1 MSRADPSRCRIWP
14 GNTREFDPARSARL
28 VELEAL
34 IETQGQLVPAVGRL
48 AEDGTIEIVDGA
60 RRLTAIN
67 NLLARGVVVDFYV
80 ELRDLDDEQA
90 FLVSTGANEGREG
103 FTATERARSYRYM
116 LDSGAFASE
125 VELAAALGID
135 KSNVN
140 RTLDVLELPETLTC
154 RIIDPHAISAR
165 QASRFM
171 SVWRDPDHQGMLAA
185 HVRDLVP
192 GSAARIFKLLHQVI
206 SPPEVE
212 PNRIVTEEGVD
223 CGHLR
228 VMRDRSI
235 LVTLAPPTGQISL
248 RHVVDAIG
256 QALKALRNQQ

>member
-1 MSRADPSRCRIWP
+1 MSIVDPSRCRIWP
-14 GNTREFDPARSARL
+14 GNTRDFDPARSARL
-28 VELEAL
+28 AELEGL
-34 IETQGQLVPAVGRL
+34 LETQGQLVPAVGRL
-48 AEDGTIEIVDGA
+48 TGDGTIEIVDGA

-67 NLLARGVVVDFYV
+67 NLRARGVEIAFHV

-116 LDSGAFASE
+116 LDSGAFPSE
-125 VELAAALGID
+125 AELAAALGID

-140 RTLDVLELPETLTC
+140 RTLDVLELPEVLTS
-154 RIIDPHAISAR
+154 RIIDAHAISAR

-171 SVWRDPDHQGMLAA
+171 SAWRDPDHQALLAP
-185 HVRDLVP
+185 HVQELAP
-192 GSAARIFKLLHQVI
+192 GTAARIFKQLHQVI
-206 SPPEVE
+206 NPPEVE
-212 PNRIVTEEGVD
+212 PNRIVTEDGVD

-235 LVTLAPPTGQISL
+235 VITLAPPTGQLVLGS
-248 RHVVDAIG
+248 VVSAIG
-256 QALKALRNQQ
+256 QNLKSLRNQQ

>member
-1 MSRADPSRCRIWP
+1 MSPVDPSRCRIWP
-14 GNTREFDPARSARL
+14 GNTRDFDPARSARL
-28 VELEAL
+28 AELEAL

-48 AEDGTIEIVDGA
+48 TDDGTIEIIDGA
-60 RRLTAIN
+60 RRLTAVN
-67 NLLARGVVVDFYV
+67 NLLARGVEVALHV

-125 VELAAALGID
+125 AELAAALGLD

-140 RTLDVLELPETLTC
+140 RTLDVLELPEALTS
-154 RIIDPHAISAR
+154 RIIDAHAISAR

-171 SVWRDPDHQGMLAA
+171 SAWRDPDHQALLTP
-185 HVRDLVP
+185 HLRDLVP
-192 GSAARIFKLLHQVI
+192 GSAARIFKQLHQVI
-206 SPPEVE
+206 NPPEVE

-228 VMRDRSI
+228 TLRDGTL
-235 LVTLAPPTGQISL
+235 LVTLAPAAGQIGVREIVL
-248 RHVVDAIG
+248 AIG
-256 QALKALRNQQ
+256 HMLKALRNQQ

>member
-1 MSRADPSRCRIWP
+1 MSRVDPSRCRIWP
-14 GNTREFDPARSARL
+14 GNTREFDPAHSARL

-60 RRLTAIN
+60 RRLTAVN
-67 NLLARGVVVDFYV
+67 NLIARGVDVDFYV
-80 ELRDLDDEQA
+80 ELRTLDDEQA

-103 FTATERARSYRYM
+103 FTATERARSYRYV

-140 RTLDVLELPETLTC
+140 RTLDVLELPEGLTS
-154 RIIDPHAISAR
+154 RITDPHAISAR

-171 SVWRDPDHQGMLAA
+171 SAWRDPEHQAKLAP
-185 HVRDLVP
+185 HVRDLEP
-192 GSAARIFKLLHQVI
+192 GSAARIFKLLQQVI
-206 SPPEVE
+206 NPPEVE
-212 PNRIVTEEGVD
+212 PNRIVTADGVD

-228 VMRDRSI
+228 TLRDGS
-235 LVTLAPPTGQISL
+235 LVATLVPAAGQIGV
-248 RHVVDAIG
+248 RDIVVAIG
-256 QALKALRNQQ
+256 HTLKALRNQQ

>member
-1 MSRADPSRCRIWP
+1 MSRVDPSRCRIWP

-28 VELEAL
+28 AELEAL
-34 IETQGQLVPAVGRL
+34 IETHGQLVPAVGRL
-48 AEDGTIEIVDGA
+48 AEDGTIEVVDGA

-67 NLLARGVVVDFYV
+67 NLRTRGVEVAFHV
-80 ELRDLDDEQA
+80 EVRDLNDEQA

-103 FTATERARSYRYM
+103 FTATERARAYRYM

-125 VELAAALGID
+125 AGLAAALGID

-140 RTLDVLELPETLTC
+140 RTLDVLELPEELTS
-154 RIIDPHAISAR
+154 RIIDAHAISAR

-171 SVWRDPDHQGMLAA
+171 SVWRDPDHQTLLVP

-192 GSAARIFKLLHQVI
+192 GPAARIFKRLHEVI
-206 SPPEVE
+206 NPPEVE
-212 PNRIVTEEGVD
+212 PNRVVTEDGVD

-228 VMRDRSI
+228 LMRDGSL
-235 LVTLAPPTGQISL
+235 LVTLAPAAGQIGV
-248 RHVVDAIG
+248 RAIVVAIG
-256 QALKALRNQQ
+256 HTLKALRNQQ